1 MTDQSADKDF
11 IIHGSAPSLEACH
24 GVFSS
29 FLLNIECSVPG
40 ALKFSW
46 TVNSFRNSAWSEEQ
60 CLKRRP
66 PTVYISLAPA
76 QWTLPLSLSDVASGL
91 AVLISLYPLLYRL
104 LVFF

>member
-40 ALKFSW
+40 ATGSLEVQLDCAQFQKLHMVRGAVFKEAPS
-46 TVNSFRNSAWSEEQ
+46 NSI
-60 CLKRRP
+60 
-66 PTVYISLAPA
+66 YISGSCSVDAPSEP
-76 QWTLPLSLSDVASGL
+76 Q
-91 AVLISLYPLLYRL
+91 
-104 LVFF
+104 